1 MSSETRCWYLGRW
14 QIVSEIRY
22 FFRPSPHSIGDARM
36 AIREAEAKGIHT
48 HALAVD
54 AVAKD
59 YLPEMLGQGACNVLH
74 RPEQLPEL

>member
-1 MSSETRCWYLGRW
+1 
-14 QIVSEIRY
+14 
-22 FFRPSPHSIGDARM
+22 M